1 MKIVITDKSAIL
13 KCKNCGATQEINQ
26 YGDWSIG
33 SSTIS
38 YCKNCGKTTNH
49 NIVAQIV
56 ETVPYNEYIENTL
69 VVLQSSQKK
78 LV

>member
-1 MKIVITDKSAIL
+1 MKIIITDKSAIL
-13 KCKNCGATQEINQ
+13 RCKNCGAEQEITL
-26 YGDWSIG
+26 YGEWNIG

-49 NIVAQIV
+49 NIVAQII

-69 VVLQSSQKK
+69 VGIETPEK
-78 LV
+78 